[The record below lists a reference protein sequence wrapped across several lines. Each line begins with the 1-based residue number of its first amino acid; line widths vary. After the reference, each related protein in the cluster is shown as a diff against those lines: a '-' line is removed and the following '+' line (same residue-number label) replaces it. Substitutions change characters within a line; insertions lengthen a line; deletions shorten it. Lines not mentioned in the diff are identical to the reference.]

1 MHYTKFFSAAALATL
16 LSSLPNPAFSEP
28 VGPISA
34 EETSYYV
41 HLQYNGDFLPFKT
54 DITGVAA
61 KKSSADSAAID
72 PFEASYIGGG
82 AEFGYIMEDFRV
94 GFEGVYSQLNK
105 NALTTAVF
113 DPVTPADNLAAI
125 SGLVNVY
132 YDIAIEDAP
141 VTPYVGVGVG
151 AAYLNNP
158 SKVDAVKEQKSFGVA
173 YQAKVGVSYDITSEI
188 KFYAGGRYF
197 GSYGAKFD
205 KTAASDNGISKV
217 LYSTI
222 GAEAGVS
229 FHF

>member
-1 MHYTKFFSAAALATL
+1 MHYTKFFSAAALVAVL
-16 LSSLPNPAFSEP
+16 GLSHSAFSDP
-28 VGPISA
+28 VGPIST

-41 HLQYNGDFLPFKT
+41 HLQYNGDFLPFET
-54 DITGVAA
+54 DITGVTA
-61 KKSSADSAAID
+61 KKSDNTTVID

-82 AEFGYIMEDFRV
+82 AEFGYIMDDVRV
-94 GFEGVYSQLNK
+94 GFEGVYSRLNK
-105 NALTTAVF
+105 NALADAVF
-113 DPVTPADNLAAI
+113 DPTTPAENLTAI

-141 VTPYVGVGVG
+141 VTPYVGIGVG
-151 AAYLNNP
+151 GAYLNNP
-158 SKVDAVKEQKSFGVA
+158 SKAAAVKDQKSFGVA
-173 YQAKVGVSYDITSEI
+173 YQAKVGVNYEITPEI

-205 KTAASDNGISKV
+205 KASVNDVGISKV